1 MEQALAVH
9 GSSSND
15 KTAIAEAFGKAAQTY
30 DAHAAF
36 QRDVGHRLLD
46 LMPADLTG
54 RVVLDLGCGTGY
66 FSQVLQQ
73 RGAHVVCCDL
83 SQQMLDTARKRCGER
98 NMSYHL
104 GDAEKLPFKFEQ
116 FDMVFSSLALQWCED
131 LTDPLREIRRVLK
144 HNGQAYFSTLLDGS
158 LSELKQSWAKIDS
171 YQHVNDFIST
181 NQVKIALAQSGC
193 VNHRL
198 DLPSI
203 TVWYTT
209 AFSLMRDL
217 KGIGATHVHGR
228 SHGLTSRTVLR
239 QVEQA
244 YQTFK
249 NHQGLLPATYQVC
262 LGVIHR

>member
-1 MEQALAVH
+1 M
-9 GSSSND
+9 
-15 KTAIAEAFGKAAQTY
+15 
-30 DAHAAF
+30 
-36 QRDVGHRLLD
+36 
-46 LMPADLTG
+46 
-54 RVVLDLGCGTGY
+54 
-66 FSQVLQQ
+66 
-73 RGAHVVCCDL
+73 
-83 SQQMLDTARKRCGER
+83 
-98 NMSYHL
+98 
-104 GDAEKLPFKFEQ
+104 
-116 FDMVFSSLALQWCED
+116 
-131 LTDPLREIRRVLK
+131 
-144 HNGQAYFSTLLDGS
+144 LDGS

-228 SHGLTSRTVLR
+228 SHGLTSRTALR